1 MLTKHVFVHHR
12 NHAKGSH
19 RDNGRL
25 SSSFG
30 ATFFLQRQE
39 MKLVGAIAL
48 YSMISKATLNRD
60 RGRFLLKTAE
70 WVGKQ

>member
-1 MLTKHVFVHHR
+1 VHR
-12 NHAKGSH
+12 NNGS
-19 RDNGRL
+19 L

-30 ATFFLQRQE
+30 VTSFLQRQE
-39 MKLVGAIAL
+39 VMPVGDIAL

-70 WVGKQ
+70 LKTAEWVGKQ